1 MGKHITVEQRY
12 QIEAYFNAGYSQT
25 EIALQLGKDKSVISR
40 EYRRNRLQ
48 SGVYRAKS
56 AQLFYEH
63 ARKPCRK
70 KSKFS
75 NEALLSFVLSELKS
89 DKSPEQ
95 ITGIMK
101 LRKMDNIVSHERIYQ
116 YIWEDKHKG
125 GLLYKHLRNK
135 GRRYRKR
142 GNLKDSRGIISD
154 RVFIDERPVIVDKK
168 ERIGDIEIDLVI
180 GRHHK
185 QAILTVVERKSGM
198 AWLRKLQN
206 KSAQGVEEKLIEIL
220 LPIRKYIYTITSD
233 NGKEFARHK
242 TIAEKLLAQ
251 FYFAHPYHSWERG
264 CNENYNRLLRQYFP
278 KKTDFS
284 TITEEQLEA
293 IQLKINTRE
302 RKRLGYLSPIQYLHN
317 NSLTKVAFRT

>member
-25 EIALQLGKDKSVISR
+25 EIALQLGKDKSIISR

-56 AQLFYEH
+56 AQLFYEY
-63 ARKPCRK
+63 ARKPCRR
-70 KSKFS
+70 KSKLS
-75 NEALLSFVLSELKS
+75 NEAMLSFVLSELKS

-101 LRKMDNIVSHERIYQ
+101 LRKMDSILSHERIYQ

-180 GRHHK
+180 GKHHK

-198 AWLRKLQN
+198 AWLRKLKTNQ
-206 KSAQGVEEKLIEIL
+206 
-220 LPIRKYIYTITSD
+220 RK
-233 NGKEFARHK
+233 
-242 TIAEKLLAQ
+242 
-251 FYFAHPYHSWERG
+251 
-264 CNENYNRLLRQYFP
+264 
-278 KKTDFS
+278 
-284 TITEEQLEA
+284 
-293 IQLKINTRE
+293 
-302 RKRLGYLSPIQYLHN
+302 
-317 NSLTKVAFRT
+317 V

>member
-1 MGKHITVEQRY
+1 M
-12 QIEAYFNAGYSQT
+12 
-25 EIALQLGKDKSVISR
+25 
-40 EYRRNRLQ
+40 
-48 SGVYRAKS
+48 
-56 AQLFYEH
+56 
-63 ARKPCRK
+63 
-70 KSKFS
+70 
-75 NEALLSFVLSELKS
+75 LSFVLSELKS

-101 LRKMDNIVSHERIYQ
+101 LRKMDNLLSHERIYQ

-154 RVFIDERPVIVDKK
+154 RVFIDERPVIVDKR

-180 GRHHK
+180 GKHHK

-198 AWLRKLQN
+198 AWLRKLKN

-220 LPIRKYIYTITSD
+220 LPIRKYIHTITSD

-242 TIAEKLLAQ
+242 TIAKKAPG
-251 FYFAHPYHSWERG
+251 AI
-264 CNENYNRLLRQYFP
+264 LLR
-278 KKTDFS
+278 S
-284 TITEEQLEA
+284 S
-293 IQLKINTRE
+293 
-302 RKRLGYLSPIQYLHN
+302 LS
-317 NSLTKVAFRT
+317 

>member
-25 EIALQLGKDKSVISR
+25 EIALQLGKDKSIISR

-56 AQLFYEH
+56 AQLFYEY
-63 ARKPCRK
+63 ARKPCRR
-70 KSKFS
+70 KSKLS
-75 NEALLSFVLSELKS
+75 NEAMLSFVLSELKS

-101 LRKMDNIVSHERIYQ
+101 LRKMDSILSHERIYQ
-116 YIWEDKHKG
+116 YIWEDKQKG

-180 GRHHK
+180 GKHHK

-198 AWLRKLQN
+198 AWLRKLKN

-220 LPIRKYIYTITSD
+220 LPIRKYIHTITSD
-233 NGKEFARHK
+233 NGKEFSRHK
-242 TIAEKLLAQ
+242 TIAKKLLAQ

-284 TITEEQLEA
+284 TITEDQLEA

-302 RKRLGYLSPIQYLHN
+302 RKRLGYLSPIQYLHIN
-317 NSLTKVAFRT
+317 LLTKVAFRT